1 MQEFVLS
8 GVLLNLLKEKAIFI
22 PDHRILL
29 ISDLHLGKVN
39 HFRRSGIPVPQKA
52 NDRNIE
58 LLIDLLQ
65 QQKPERVI
73 FLGDLFHSHYNAEWE
88 VFGQVLKAFPEIQF
102 DLVQGNHDIMS
113 PYQYEKLNIQ
123 VHKDQLQLA
132 PLLLSHEPLESQFE
146 GYNLAGHIHPAVK
159 LQGAA
164 RQSLRLPC
172 FHFGEKQGLMPA
184 FGEFTG
190 AYTIKPKKGDDVFV
204 IMDDSVVKVG

>member
-1 MQEFVLS
+1 MQEYVLH

-22 PDHRILL
+22 PENRTLL

-58 LLIDLLQ
+58 LLIGLLQ

-73 FLGDLFHSHYNAEWE
+73 FLGDLFHSHYNSEWE
-88 VFGQVLKAFPEIQF
+88 VFGQVLKAFPEMQF
-102 DLVQGNHDIMS
+102 ELVQGNHDIMS
-113 PYQYEKLNIQ
+113 PYQYDKLKIL
-123 VHKDQLQLA
+123 VHKDQLQLSS
-132 PLLLSHEPLESQFE
+132 LLLSHEPLQEFE

-159 LQGAA
+159 LRGSA

-190 AYTIKPKKGDDVFV
+190 AYTITPKKGDDVFV
-204 IMDDSVVKVG
+204 IMEETVVKVG